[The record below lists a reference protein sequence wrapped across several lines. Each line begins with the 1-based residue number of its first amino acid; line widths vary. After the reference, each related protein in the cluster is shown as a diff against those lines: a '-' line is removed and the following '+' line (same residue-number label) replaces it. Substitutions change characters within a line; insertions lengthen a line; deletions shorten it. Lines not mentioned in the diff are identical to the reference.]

1 MTCNASKQMHR
12 RSRYIA
18 TSMLCLGATLM
29 HHAQHAMLGSST
41 DALGGWV
48 SDYMSSRDGPGYP
61 PGYLLGHPMD
71 TPWSPGPGA
80 GPGTLSGTTPWSPPG
95 IPARPARARPGKF
108 PGREIPGRPGA
119 RAGGEISPR
128 KSRPGGLPG
137 TPREPPPGTH
147 FWASQG
153 HYIHILLQLTPLFW
167 GVWEGAFFTPPGGC
181 PRGWPGP
188 PPGRPGRGKKV
199 HIFLGI

>member
-1 MTCNASKQMHR
+1 MR
-12 RSRYIA
+12 
-18 TSMLCLGATLM
+18 SMLCLEVRPM
-29 HHAQHAMLGSST
+29 HW
-41 DALGGWV
+41 GWV
-48 SDYMSSRDGPGYP
+48 SDYVVTERQSWRWSWEPPLETPLETRSWGRSWNPVWDHPLATPRPGR
-61 PGYLLGHPMD
+61 PG
-71 TPWSPGPGA
+71 
-80 GPGTLSGTTPWSPPG
+80 
-95 IPARPARARPGKF
+95 RPARPGKF

-128 KSRPGGLPG
+128 KSRPGSLPG

-153 HYIHILLQLTPLFW
+153 YYIHILLQLTPQNGGSGRVPFSPL
-167 GVWEGAFFTPPGGC
+167 PGGV
-181 PRGWPGP
+181 PGGWPGH